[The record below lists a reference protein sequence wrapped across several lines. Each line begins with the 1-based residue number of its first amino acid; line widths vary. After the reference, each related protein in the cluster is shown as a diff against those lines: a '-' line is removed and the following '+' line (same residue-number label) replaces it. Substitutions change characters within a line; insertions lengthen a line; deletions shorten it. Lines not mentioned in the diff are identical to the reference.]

1 VTLRRVIITLIAAAL
16 LACAVAGCGGRGRVD
31 RRLLVVGIDGAEWS
45 VLAPLLEQGK
55 LPNLAR
61 LIESGV
67 ACGLRSLEPKQKS
80 PVIWTT
86 IATGKY
92 PDKHGISDFLDASG
106 EKIMTSNI
114 RRARTFW
121 DILGED
127 GREVTVIGWLV
138 SWPAQPVNGYLV
150 TDYFRYPPR
159 PDRPLPE
166 KLTYPDELLAEIEPF
181 RVVPDDVSDDDVS
194 RFVELDKVL
203 SAEEAQRLPVPE
215 MLAEMRGV
223 NAVDRMIGSLRD
235 FLAGDRTFLGVA
247 RHLMAERS
255 AEVCVVYL
263 RGVDYSSHKFWP
275 AAHPGEVG
283 FEVSRSE
290 VGVFGNTLERY
301 YEYADEMLGDLL
313 EAFGDGGTVI
323 VCSDHGFEGPKPG
336 QRPGGIRDH
345 GPVGVLVLSGRDIRE
360 GGRIAEQRVEDITPT
375 ILALYGLPVA
385 EDMDGSVVTEALTD
399 RFLRAHPVTRTATYE
414 RPEEP

>member
-1 VTLRRVIITLIAAAL
+1 MIVLIAAAL
-16 LACAVAGCGGRGRVD
+16 LASAFAGCGGRGRVE
-31 RRLLVVGIDGAEWS
+31 RRLLLVGIDGAEWS

-55 LPNLAR
+55 LPNLAG

-92 PDKHGISDFLDASG
+92 PEKHGISDFLDPAG
-106 EKIMTSNI
+106 GKILTSNV
-114 RRARTFW
+114 RTARTFW

-138 SWPAQPVNGYLV
+138 SWPAEPVNGYLV

-166 KLTYPDELLAEIEPF
+166 KLTYPDELLGEIGPL
-181 RVVPDDVSDDDVS
+181 RVGPDDISDDEVT
-194 RFVELDKVL
+194 RFVELDRVL
-203 SAEEAQRLPVPE
+203 SAEDAQRLPVPE
-215 MLAEMRGV
+215 MLVEMRGV
-223 NAVDRMIGSLRD
+223 NAVDRMIGSFRD
-235 FLAGDRTFLGVA
+235 LMAGDRTFLRVA
-247 RHLMAERS
+247 RHLMAKRPT
-255 AEVCVVYL
+255 EVCVVYL
-263 RGVDYSSHKFWP
+263 RGVDTTSHKFWP
-275 AAHPGEVG
+275 AAHRGEVG

-290 VGVFGNTLERY
+290 EAVFGSTLERY
-301 YEYADEMLGDLL
+301 YEYADEMLGELL
-313 EAFGDGGTVI
+313 DAFGDGGTVI

-345 GPVGVLVLSGRDIRE
+345 GPVGVLVMAGRDVRS
-360 GGRIAEQRVEDITPT
+360 GGHIVERRVEDITPT

-385 EDMDGSVVTEALTD
+385 DDMDGSVVVEALTD
-399 RFLRAHPVTRTATYE
+399 KFLRSHPVTRTATYE
-414 RPEEP
+414 GIEEP